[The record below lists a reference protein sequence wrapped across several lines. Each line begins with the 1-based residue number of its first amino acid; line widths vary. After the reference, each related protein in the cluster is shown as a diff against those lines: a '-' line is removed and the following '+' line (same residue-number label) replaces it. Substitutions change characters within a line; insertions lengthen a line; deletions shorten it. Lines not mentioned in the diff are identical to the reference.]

1 MAISRTHVY
10 VHGGVSG
17 NAKLEMP
24 SLAHSLGEA
33 VTCDSAL
40 DAVEEAV
47 RRLEDDETLNAGWGS
62 VLNRDGVVEL
72 DAGIADGPT
81 GRTAGVLSVTVRNPI
96 SLARR
101 VLDSTPHVLLTGTGA
116 MGLAGDL
123 EVLTTTTPRQVERYK
138 RALDAGGFD
147 SGEYGAD
154 DHVDTVGA
162 VALDSSGRLAAASST
177 GGVFGK
183 LPGRVG
189 DSPIFGAGTYA
200 SREAA
205 AVGTGVGELFLETL
219 ACARA
224 GRMIEEGAHPQLAC
238 ERVITYLGERSKV
251 PAGLLALSAG
261 GRVGAAFRGGSWAV
275 EGPNGPLSPVRL
287 D

>member
-17 NAKLEMP
+17 NARPELP
-24 SLAHSLGEA
+24 SLGYSLADA
-33 VTCDSAL
+33 VAAETAL

-47 RRLEDDETLNAGWGS
+47 RLLEDDEELNAGWGS
-62 VLNRDGVVEL
+62 VLNRDGVIEL

-101 VLDSTPHVLLTGTGA
+101 VLESTPHVLVAGAGA
-116 MGLAGDL
+116 MALAGDL
-123 EVLTTTTPRQVERYK
+123 ELLDTTTQEQLDRYK
-138 RALDAGGFD
+138 RALDSGGFD
-147 SGEYGAD
+147 SDEYGAD

-162 VALDSSGRLAAASST
+162 VAVDSSGRLAAASST
-177 GGVFGK
+177 GGVFGQ

-189 DSPIFGAGTYA
+189 DSPIFGAGIYA
-200 SREAA
+200 SRDAA
-205 AVGTGVGELFLETL
+205 AIGTGVGELFLETL
-219 ACARA
+219 ASARV
-224 GRMIEEGAHPQLAC
+224 GRMIEDGAHPQLAC
-238 ERVITYLGERSKV
+238 ERMIGYLGERSQV
-251 PAGLLALSAG
+251 PAGLLALSSS

-287 D
+287 G